1 MEKQRLEELLAEM
14 VDHLTE
20 CTSSMDEAL
29 YILETSI
36 GFTKDE
42 LIELGFEYLY
52 DIRDEEEEE

>member
-1 MEKQRLEELLAEM
+1 MKKQRLEELLAEM

-36 GFTKDE
+36 GFTKEE

>member
-36 GFTKDE
+36 GFTIDE
-42 LIELGFEYLY
+42 RIELGFEYLY
-52 DIRDEEEEE
+52 DIRDEEE

>member
-20 CTSSMDEAL
+20 CTSSMDEARD
-29 YILETSI
+29 ILETSI
-36 GFTKDE
+36 GFTEDE
-42 LIELGFEYLY
+42 LVELGFEYLY